1 MIIDEPQLLKIAE
14 CKSRTKLLE
23 WLDEN
28 GIKYLFTRRR
38 RVVTTLDQVNKALE
52 SEQRE
57 DIRIG

>member
-14 CKSRTKLLE
+14 CKSRAKLLE

-28 GIKYLFTRRR
+28 RIRYLFTRRR
-38 RVVTTLDQVNKALE
+38 HVITTLDQINRVLE
-52 SEQRE
+52 GEQHE